1 MGVSRIST
9 GLGDLSLLMTK
20 GKCLKGCINPEEGLH
35 HWRCPNYAEA
45 DKVRESLAS
54 VDDEEVRAAH
64 SAKRAAAREANFR
77 ACNELKARAY
87 DEPSGQVYR
96 PYDDAGGR
104 NSEPVPMDSSKP
116 LEYRGA
122 LPGTGGD
129 KEMYERFLAD
139 RRYET
144 RQGFCG
150 WVPILTV
157 LVAVVW
163 CAASVYLNA
172 TYGNPSE
179 VLLGTLATM
188 LTGGASVGEVASD
201 DGGPLGSDDVQ
212 LDPEGVQLDS
222 T

>member
-1 MGVSRIST
+1 
-9 GLGDLSLLMTK
+9 
-20 GKCLKGCINPEEGLH
+20 
-35 HWRCPNYAEA
+35 
-45 DKVRESLAS
+45 
-54 VDDEEVRAAH
+54 
-64 SAKRAAAREANFR
+64 
-77 ACNELKARAY
+77 
-87 DEPSGQVYR
+87 
-96 PYDDAGGR
+96 
-104 NSEPVPMDSSKP
+104 
-116 LEYRGA
+116 
-122 LPGTGGD
+122 
-129 KEMYERFLAD
+129 MYERFLAD

-163 CAASVYLNA
+163 CAASVYQNA